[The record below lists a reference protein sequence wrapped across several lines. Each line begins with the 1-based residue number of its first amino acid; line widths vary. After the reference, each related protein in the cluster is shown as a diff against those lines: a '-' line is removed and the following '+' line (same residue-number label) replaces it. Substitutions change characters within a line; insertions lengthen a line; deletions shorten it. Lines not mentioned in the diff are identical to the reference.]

1 MSRTESITLATQTSS
16 KRLTLGQNLRQKPQ
30 LITVPV
36 LFIIVIAAWEYG
48 TQMLSL
54 PEFLLPR
61 PSVIVAE
68 MGKLFA
74 DPKFWGHVGITLQEA
89 GLGFLIGAAVALTI
103 GTLVARSQLI
113 EKTLMPYVVAFQSVP
128 KVALAPLFVVWF
140 GFGLTSKI
148 VMSAVIAF
156 FPILINVIEG
166 LKAVEKEKVEMLSSF
181 GASEYQIFKMARF
194 PSALPFIFAGLNV
207 GAIFAILGAIVGEFI
222 GAQGGL
228 GYLLLQANYNF
239 KIPEMFAVLIVLSLI
254 GLATHLVITA
264 LQKKFTFWAD
274 EVRVTTA

>member
-1 MSRTESITLATQTSS
+1 MSTTESINQATRTDTQ
-16 KRLTLGQNLRQKPQ
+16 RLTVGQKLRQQPQ
-30 LITVPV
+30 LITVPAVFV
-36 LFIIVIAAWEYG
+36 LVTFAWEFG
-48 TQMLSL
+48 TQMLGL

-68 MGKLFA
+68 MWKLLV

-89 GLGFLIGAAVALTI
+89 GLGFLIGAGVALTI

-113 EKTLMPYVVAFQSVP
+113 EKTFMPYVVAFQSVP

-181 GASEYQIFKMARF
+181 GASEFQIFKMARF

-264 LQKKFTFWAD
+264 LQKKFTFWAE

>member
-1 MSRTESITLATQTSS
+1 MTENITLPLPQQKNRFAA
-16 KRLTLGQNLRQKPQ
+16 LLREKPQ
-30 LITVPV
+30 YITVPA
-36 LFIIVIAAWEYG
+36 LFVVVVAIWEYG
-48 TQMLSL
+48 TQLFNVQ
-54 PEFLLPR
+54 EYLLPR
-61 PSVIVAE
+61 PSVIIEV
-68 MGKLFA
+68 LFQQFEK
-74 DPKFWGHVGITLQEA
+74 PIFWSHVGITLQEA
-89 GLGFLIGAAVALTI
+89 GIGFLIGVVVAFVLGI
-103 GTLVARSQLI
+103 LVARSALT

-166 LKAVEKEKVEMLSSF
+166 LKAVDKDKVEMLTSF
-181 GASEYQIFKMARF
+181 GASEAQIFRMARF

-228 GYLLLQANYNF
+228 GYMLLQANYNF
-239 KIPEMFAVLIVLSLI
+239 NIPEMFSALLVLSLI
-254 GLATHLVITA
+254 GLMSHMIITA
-264 LQKKFTFWAD
+264 LQRKFTFWAD
-274 EVRVTTA
+274 EVRVATS

>member
-1 MSRTESITLATQTSS
+1 MATGTDTQ
-16 KRLTLGQNLRQKPQ
+16 RLTVAQKLRQNPQ
-30 LITVPV
+30 LLTVPAV
-36 LFIIVIAAWEYG
+36 FVVVIIAWEFG
-48 TQMLSL
+48 TQLLDL

-68 MGKLFA
+68 MGKLFV

-89 GLGFLIGAAVALTI
+89 GLGFLIGAVVALTI

-113 EKTLMPYVVAFQSVP
+113 EKTFMPYVVAFQSVP

-181 GASEYQIFKMARF
+181 GASELQIFRMARF

-254 GLATHLVITA
+254 GLVTHLVITA
-264 LQKKFTFWAD
+264 LQKKFTFWAE

>member
-1 MSRTESITLATQTSS
+1 MSNTESINLAGRTDVQKLTLAQ
-16 KRLTLGQNLRQKPQ
+16 KVRQKPE
-30 LITVPV
+30 LITVPAV
-36 LFIIVIAAWEYG
+36 LIFVIALWEFG
-48 TQMLSL
+48 TQLLSV

-61 PSVIVAE
+61 PSVIVEA
-68 MGKLFA
+68 MGKLFMDA
-74 DPKFWGHVGITLQEA
+74 KFWGHVGITLREA
-89 GLGFLIGAAVALTI
+89 GLGFVIGAAVALTI

-113 EKTLMPYVVAFQSVP
+113 EKTFMPYVVAFQSVP

-181 GASEYQIFKMARF
+181 GASEFQIFKMARF

-239 KIPEMFAVLIVLSLI
+239 NIPEMFAVLVVLSMI
-254 GLATHLVITA
+254 GLITHLVITA
-264 LQKKFTFWAD
+264 LQKKFTFWAE

>member
-1 MSRTESITLATQTSS
+1 MTDRISLPPKKGERP
-16 KRLTLGQNLRQKPQ
+16 RLTQKLRDQPQ
-30 LITVPV
+30 LITVPALFVIVV
-36 LFIIVIAAWEYG
+36 LVWEYG
-48 TQMLSL
+48 TQIVAI

-61 PSVIVAE
+61 PSVIVVALIE
-68 MGKLFA
+68 QLGN
-74 DPKFWGHVGITLQEA
+74 PVFWGHLGITLQEA
-89 GLGFLIGAAVALTI
+89 GIGFAVGAVVALVL
-103 GTLVARSQLI
+103 GTLVARSQLF

-166 LKAVEKEKVEMLSSF
+166 LKAVEKEKVEMLTSF
-181 GASEYQIFKMARF
+181 GASEFQIFRMARF

-228 GYLLLQANYNF
+228 GYMLLQANYNF
-239 KIPEMFAVLIVLSLI
+239 NIPEMFAVLIVLSLI
-254 GLATHLVITA
+254 GLFSHLVITF
-264 LQKKFTFWAD
+264 LQRKFTFWA
-274 EVRVTTA
+274 EEIRVTTS